1 MSIFFCGIVLTA
13 LSWIS
18 AWGNFGIF
26 SEYSFFPLW
35 IGYILSINGTS
46 EILFGISLLRRM
58 GCLFLGLFAA
68 SIPLWWFFEHINS
81 IVQNWH
87 YLFVRPISDLH
98 YVIQASID
106 FATVIPAVLST
117 SFFFYM
123 LLQAKSVHSNCQP
136 IKIRR
141 SHLFLSLLLGTT
153 SFLLLPIFPHETFPL
168 VWIAPILV
176 LEPFAYALGLPCVLQ
191 LLELGEWK
199 IPISIMIGTLF
210 TGFWWEL
217 WNFYSLPKWV
227 YTIPY
232 VGFWKIFEMPVLGY
246 LGYPFFGLVIFS
258 YTATA
263 FSVVFRENISSYFTT
278 GRA

>member
-1 MSIFFCGIVLTA
+1 
-13 LSWIS
+13 
-18 AWGNFGIF
+18 
-26 SEYSFFPLW
+26 
-35 IGYILSINGTS
+35 
-46 EILFGISLLRRM
+46 
-58 GCLFLGLFAA
+58 
-68 SIPLWWFFEHINS
+68 
-81 IVQNWH
+81 
-87 YLFVRPISDLH
+87 
-98 YVIQASID
+98 
-106 FATVIPAVLST
+106 
-117 SFFFYM
+117 M

-263 FSVVFRENISSYFTT
+263 FSVVFRGNISSYFTT